1 MTIKEA
7 ILKSLEELKEL
18 STHTQVYN
26 HLIENK
32 YYEFTKGKTP
42 ERTVS
47 SLLGDFIRSGD
58 TRIKRVKGNGN
69 FYLYYHTKNEQ
80 LVDTENILKDISE
93 KSIISKKENLKYH
106 ERDLH
111 ILLSSYLKSKNIH
124 SKTILHEVSKNNND
138 NHQKWIHP
146 DMIGIDFLKLQTK
159 TTQQFVKVLNT
170 RDIFKIT
177 SYEVKKEIN
186 TDYELKK
193 CYFQAVSNSSWANY
207 GYLVA
212 FEISSNLMDE
222 IERLNQSFGIGVIQL
237 NANPFQSK
245 ILFQSKYKE
254 LDFKT
259 IDKLSKVNVD
269 FEKFILN
276 VEKILTA
283 DEKYLESSQKEL
295 TEFYDK
301 YLTDDS
307 DIEKY
312 CKSKNIPMDFD

>member
-7 ILKSLEELKEL
+7 ILKSLEDLENL
-18 STHTQVYN
+18 SATDKIYEHM
-26 HLIENK
+26 IEK
-32 YYEFTKGKTP
+32 DYYQFTKGKTP
-42 ERTVS
+42 KNTIS
-47 SLLGDFIRSGD
+47 AQLGDLIKSGD
-58 TRIKRVKGNGN
+58 SRIKRIKGDGN
-69 FYLYYHTKNEQ
+69 YYLYYHTKNEQ
-80 LVDTENILKDISE
+80 FIDIQNIVENNTSKP
-93 KSIISKKENLKYH
+93 IISKKENLKYH

-111 ILLSSYLKSKNIH
+111 ILLSSYLNSKNIH

-146 DMIGIDFLKLQTK
+146 DMIGINFLKLQTK

-212 FEISSNLMDE
+212 FEISSSLIDE
-222 IERLNQSFGIGVIQL
+222 MERLNQSFGIGVIEL
-237 NANPFQSK
+237 NANPFESK

-259 IDKLSKVNVD
+259 IDKLSKVNID
-269 FEKFILN
+269 FEKFILH
-276 VEKILTA
+276 VEKILSA
-283 DEKYLESSQKEL
+283 DEKYINSSQKEL
-295 TEFYDK
+295 IEFCDDFLTE
-301 YLTDDS
+301 DS
-307 DIEKY
+307 EVEEY
-312 CKSKNIPMDFD
+312 CRRKNIPSNMD